1 MCCSG
6 WRWRSQQIRAVA
18 QSACEGLGRHET
30 PPHVWQ
36 PTHGRETTG
45 KCKRERA
52 RGIMAEAAPA
62 EARESLH
69 RARTTDQAQLAEVCA
84 AQ

>member
-1 MCCSG
+1 MKRPLTFGS
-6 WRWRSQQIRAVA
+6 RLMAVKQLA
-18 QSACEGLGRHET
+18 NVNVNGPGAS
-30 PPHVWQ
+30 WQ
-36 PTHGRETTG
+36 RLL
-45 KCKRERA
+45 
-52 RGIMAEAAPA
+52 PA